1 MRVTERGR
9 AEMMVLQAMDEGLL
23 RTGLLAL
30 VGVSSGATVA
40 GGIFALIV
48 GLKIVPRFAE
58 ITHTAKH
65 MMLYENCIVF
75 GGILGNIVYVYQ
87 ISLNAGLPGVLLFGL
102 IGGIYVGAWAMALA
116 EIVDTFP
123 IFGRR
128 IGLKQGFGLLII
140 LMALGRT
147 VGGLIHF
154 YYGWG
159 T

>member
-1 MRVTERGR
+1 MDFLVMESD
-9 AEMMVLQAMDEGLL
+9 MLQ
-23 RTGLLAL
+23 TGLLAL
-30 VGVSSGATVA
+30 IGTSAGTTVA

-58 ITHTAKH
+58 VTHTARH
-65 MMLYENCIVF
+65 MMLYENCIIF
-75 GGILGNIVYVYQ
+75 GGILGNIIYVYQ
-87 ISLNAGLPGVLLFGL
+87 VPLAAGLPGALLFGL
-102 IGGIYVGAWAMALA
+102 VGGIYVGAWAMALA

-154 YYGWG
+154 YYRWG
-159 T
+159 A

>member
-1 MRVTERGR
+1 MN
-9 AEMMVLQAMDEGLL
+9 EGLL
-23 RTGLLAL
+23 QTGLLAL
-30 VGVSSGATVA
+30 MGVSAGVTVA

-58 ITHTAKH
+58 ITHTASR
-65 MMLYENCIVF
+65 MMLYENCIVC
-75 GGILGNIVYVYQ
+75 GGILGNVIYVYRL
-87 ISLNAGLPGVLLFGL
+87 SLPVGLLGVLMFGL

-128 IGLKQGFGLLII
+128 IGLKRGFGILII

-154 YYGWG
+154 YFRWG
-159 T
+159 